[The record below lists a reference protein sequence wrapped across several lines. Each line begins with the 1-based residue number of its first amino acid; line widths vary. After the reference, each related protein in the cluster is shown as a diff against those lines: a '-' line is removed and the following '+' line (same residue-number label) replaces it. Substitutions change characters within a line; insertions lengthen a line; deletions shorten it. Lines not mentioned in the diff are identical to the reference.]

1 MPKPSSL
8 ISALAAAL
16 ALYGAGASAADAAD
30 AIVGL
35 NIKPLPL
42 YAKSDG
48 GTPAAK
54 SDGQGMPWPVLE
66 EANEFYH
73 VKVDGKDYWVDSMHV
88 RIARG
93 SAAQCGP
100 VIKGVPPPTG
110 STAGAGEN
118 VCR

>member
-8 ISALAAAL
+8 ISTLVAAL

-54 SDGQGMPWPVLE
+54 SDGQGMPWLVLE

-100 VIKGVPPPTG
+100 VIKGVPAPTG

>member
-8 ISALAAAL
+8 ITALAAAAL
-16 ALYGAGASAADAAD
+16 ALAGASASAAD

-42 YAKSDG
+42 YAKPDG
-48 GTPAAK
+48 GTPAIR
-54 SDGQGMPWPVLE
+54 SEGQGMPWPVLE
-66 EANEFYH
+66 EASEFYR
-73 VKVDGKDYWVDSMHV
+73 VNVDGKDYWVDSMHV
-88 RIARG
+88 RVARG
-93 SAAQCGP
+93 SAAQCGT

>member
-8 ISALAAAL
+8 ITALAAAAL
-16 ALYGAGASAADAAD
+16 ALAGASASAAD

-35 NIKPLPL
+35 NIKPVPL
-42 YAKSDG
+42 YATSDG
-48 GTPAAK
+48 GAPAAK